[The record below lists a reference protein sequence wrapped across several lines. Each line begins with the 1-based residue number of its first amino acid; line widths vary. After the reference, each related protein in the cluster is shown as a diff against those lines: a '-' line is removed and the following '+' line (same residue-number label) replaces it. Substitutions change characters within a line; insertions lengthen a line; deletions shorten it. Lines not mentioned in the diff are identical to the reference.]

1 MYYMILSYLLDN
13 SMPILNY
20 LDNKSRCKFYLLN
33 KELGLFLS
41 EDYWI
46 SVLKSRKNVQNI
58 EFNDRYVVIT
68 RSPTHK
74 TLYETSISKNIFRYI
89 AMYSS

>member
-20 LDNKSRCKFYLLN
+20 LDNKNRCKFYILS
-33 KELGLFLS
+33 KELGSYLT
-41 EDYWI
+41 EEYWM
-46 SVLKSRKNVQNI
+46 SVLKSRKNIENI
-58 EFNDRYVVIT
+58 DYNNKYIVIT

-74 TLYETSISKNIFRYI
+74 TLYERSISKYNFRYI
-89 AMYSS
+89 AMYS

>member
-20 LDNKSRCKFYLLN
+20 LDNKNRCKLYILS
-33 KELGLFLS
+33 KELGSYLT
-41 EDYWI
+41 EEYWM
-46 SVLKSRKNVQNI
+46 SVLKSRKNIENI
-58 EFNDRYVVIT
+58 YYNNKYVVIA

-74 TLYETSISKNIFRYI
+74 TLYERSISKYIFRYI
-89 AMYSS
+89 AMYS

>member
-20 LDNKSRCKFYLLN
+20 LDNKTRTKFYILC
-33 KELGLFLS
+33 KELGQFLS

-46 SVLKSRKNVQNI
+46 SVLKSKKDIQSINS
-58 EFNDRYVVIT
+58 NDKYIIIT
-68 RSPTHK
+68 HSPTHK
-74 TLYETSISKNIFRYI
+74 TLYERNIYKYIFRYI
-89 AMYSS
+89 AMYS

>member
-1 MYYMILSYLLDN
+1 MILPYLLDN

-20 LDNKSRCKFYLLN
+20 LDYKNRCKFYILC
-33 KELGLFLS
+33 KELGSYLS

-46 SVLKSRKNVQNI
+46 SVLKSRKHVQNV
-58 EFNDRYVVIT
+58 EFNNKYVIIT

-74 TLYETSISKNIFRYI
+74 TLYERSISKYIFRYI
-89 AMYSS
+89 AMYL

>member
-20 LDNKSRCKFYLLN
+20 LDNKNRCKFYLLC
-33 KELGLFLS
+33 KELEPFLS
-41 EDYWI
+41 ENYWI
-46 SVLKSRKNVQNI
+46 TVLKNRKDIQKI
-58 EFNDRYVVIT
+58 ESNDKYVILT

-74 TLYETSISKNIFRYI
+74 TLYEKNISKYIFRYI
-89 AMYSS
+89 AINY

>member
-20 LDNKSRCKFYLLN
+20 LDNKSRCKFYLLS
-33 KELGLFLS
+33 KELGQFLS

-46 SVLKSRKNVQNI
+46 SVLKSRQNVQNI
-58 EFNDRYVVIT
+58 DFNNKFVIIT
-68 RSPTHK
+68 RSATHK
-74 TLYETSISKNIFRYI
+74 TLYERGISNFIFRYI
-89 AMYSS
+89 AMYS

>member
-20 LDNKSRCKFYLLN
+20 LDNKSRCKFYLLS
-33 KELGLFLS
+33 KELGQFLS

-46 SVLKSRKNVQNI
+46 SVLKSRQNVQKI
-58 EFNDRYVVIT
+58 DFNNKYVIIT
-68 RSPTHK
+68 RSATHK
-74 TLYETSISKNIFRYI
+74 TLYERSISNFIFRYI
-89 AMYSS
+89 AMYST